1 MERDLEVRLEAHR
14 IASERRAAGL
24 PVWAKEVYLGDVWR
38 DEALSYEQRR
48 DVIVERLHT
57 SGWPAEDYLVEQLV
71 LDISQTVDV
80 EEFDDCWAELL
91 DRADLARVWIDT
103 MSR

>member
-1 MERDLEVRLEAHR
+1 MARDLEVRLEAHR

-24 PVWAKEVYLGDVWR
+24 PVWAKVIRLGDVWR

-48 DVIVERLHT
+48 DVIVERLNA

-71 LDISQTVDV
+71 FDISETVDA
-80 EEFDDCWAELL
+80 EEFDDCWGELL

-103 MSR
+103 MSQ